1 MNLMEFYRYKEK
13 ALDRF
18 CKTMIRNASVDCKRE
33 IFHQFNR
40 EIPFTDLAQKEIEN
54 LSQLSFEETPLLEQ
68 TTLFRVQGETV
79 QIEDRALGKAMQ
91 FLMPDQR
98 EIVLLYYFRHFNDR
112 AIADLLH
119 CSPDTVCLRRQKA
132 LQQLRRE
139 LEAMPDDV

>member
-18 CKTMIRNASVDCKRE
+18 CKAMIRNASVDCKRE

-79 QIEDRALGKAMQ
+79 QIEDCALGKAMQ

-98 EIVLLYYFRHFNDR
+98 EIVLL
-112 AIADLLH
+112 
-119 CSPDTVCLRRQKA
+119 
-132 LQQLRRE
+132 
-139 LEAMPDDV
+139 

>member
-1 MNLMEFYRYKEK
+1 MKLLEFYHYKEK
-13 ALDRF
+13 AFDGF
-18 CKTMIRNASVDCKRE
+18 CKTMIRNASVDSKRE
-33 IFHQFNR
+33 IFRQFNR

-54 LSQLSFEETPLLEQ
+54 LSQLGFEETPLLEQ

-79 QIEDRALGKAMQ
+79 QIEERALGKAMQ

-119 CSPDTVCLRRQKA
+119 CSADTVRLRRKKA
-132 LQQLRRE
+132 LQQLCRE
-139 LEAMPDDV
+139 LEAMPDDI